1 MTGPRKIAPRYPN
14 VANVTSPSR
23 TRPPSGAGLLV
34 ISPRVSSG
42 AVVTLRA
49 PRHGDEIDQLLDPA
63 EELGLEVGVAR
74 DRTQDA
80 LPGRRD
86 LRRPPDGAQ
95 HAFLPRLPGRNVRP
109 GREADRGRP
118 DGGPDVDERMP

>member
-23 TRPPSGAGLLV
+23 TRPPSGVTSPSRTRPPSGAGLLV

-42 AVVTLRA
+42 ALVTLRA

-63 EELGLEVGVAR
+63 EQLGLELGAAR
-74 DRTQDA
+74 DRPQVRPA
-80 LPGRRD
+80 MGAHLS
-86 LRRPPDGAQ
+86 RPPD
-95 HAFLPRLPGRNVRP
+95 
-109 GREADRGRP
+109 
-118 DGGPDVDERMP
+118 